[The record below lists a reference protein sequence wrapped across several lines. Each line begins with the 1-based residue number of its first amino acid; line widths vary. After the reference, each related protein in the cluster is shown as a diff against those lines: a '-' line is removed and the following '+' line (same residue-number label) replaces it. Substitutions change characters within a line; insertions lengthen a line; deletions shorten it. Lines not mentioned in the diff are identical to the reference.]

1 MKIDTLIDRNFVTAS
16 ILEDTRDVFN
26 YLNENDYIAVID
38 EDLKTTGIVTLK
50 DLNRQPDSR
59 ALIDCNIE
67 KPKVFPEQTIFEVFS
82 IMEKSGYDF
91 LPVYEEQKFI
101 GVISLVSVTSGFA
114 QALNE
119 SKKDAQKV
127 YHDLRN
133 PLNNLHGLLQV
144 LTTSMTDPEN
154 HELIK
159 YCNQSCKHAI
169 DTVDDLLYV
178 VVYENRPLQIEVTNM
193 NDFYKECVEEQLGV
207 SRLKNINIDAKFTPR
222 AIIKNI
228 DRIQFKRAVQNV
240 IGNAI
245 KFSRPNS
252 IVKISTKIEGDKIIL
267 KVLDAG
273 IGIPEKYHS
282 EIFKRFTPAGRQGT
296 NGEPTTG
303 LGLCFSKQCI
313 EQHGGSIYF
322 KSTEGKGT
330 KFYISL

>member
-1 MKIDTLIDRNFVTAS
+1 MKIDTLIDRNFTTAS
-16 ILEDTRDVFN
+16 ILEDTRDVFI

-38 EDLKTTGIVTLK
+38 EEEQLTGIVTLK

-59 ALIDCNIE
+59 ALIDCNID
-67 KPKVFPEQTIFEVFS
+67 KPKVLQEQTIFEVFS
-82 IMEKSGYDF
+82 IMEKTGYDF
-91 LPVYEEQKFI
+91 LPVYEEQQFI

-114 QALNE
+114 QALDE

-133 PLNNLHGLLQV
+133 PLSNLHGLLQI
-144 LTTSMTDPEN
+144 LTTSITDPEN
-154 HELIK
+154 QELIK

-169 DTVDDLLYV
+169 DTVDDLLYMV
-178 VVYENRPLQIEVTNM
+178 VDENRPLQIEATNM
-193 NDFYKECVEEQLGV
+193 NAFYQECVKEQSGL
-207 SRLKNINIDAKFTPR
+207 SHAKNIRIEPTFTPHE
-222 AIIKNI
+222 IVKEI
-228 DRIQFKRAVQNV
+228 DRVQFKRAVQNV

-245 KFSRPNS
+245 KFSHLNS
-252 IVKISTKIEGDKIIL
+252 TIKISTKIEDDKIIL

-273 IGIPEKYHS
+273 IGIPENFQP
-282 EIFKRFTPAGRQGT
+282 EIFKRFTSAGRQGT

-330 KFYISL
+330 KFYISV